1 MKPSGTAGK
10 HHEDRHARDS
20 ELEFKIVA
28 RRNRLLGLWAA
39 DKLGLSGE
47 DAQAYAKEVI
57 KADFEEPGDEDVIR
71 KIMKDFAER
80 NVPVE
85 EEQVRRGIVELLSI
99 AREEVIAEQ

>member
-39 DKLGLSGE
+39 DKLGMSGE

-71 KIMKDFAER
+71 KIMTDFAEK
-80 NVPVE
+80 NVPVDE
-85 EEQVRRGIVELLSI
+85 AQIRKGLVELLGI